1 MINRLLFKT
10 WFIATI
16 TLVLGAVI
24 VRLAWELTTAV
35 AMGTFTIVAL
45 LILATLAIYALLLYL
60 TIKPRI
66 KRLASRPIRIW
77 ITTIATAG
85 IISGIIH
92 FIRFVPSPEA
102 AHPLSVIIAVLL
114 LTTGISAYLLVL
126 WVIRKNDYAQTGI
139 G

>member
-126 WVIRKNDYAQTGI
+126 WVIWFSKI

>member
-16 TLVLGAVI
+16 TLVLGAII